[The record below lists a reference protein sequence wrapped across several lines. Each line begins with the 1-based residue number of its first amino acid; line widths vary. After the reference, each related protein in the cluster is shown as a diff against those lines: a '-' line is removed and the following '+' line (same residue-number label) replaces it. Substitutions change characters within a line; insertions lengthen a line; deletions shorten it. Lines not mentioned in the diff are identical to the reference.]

1 VVGFHHGAD
10 EFALVCGLDC
20 LLLLW
25 WMAGGSFFK

>member
-1 VVGFHHGAD
+1 MVGFHHGAD

-20 LLLLW
+20 LLLW